1 MSQSAHEAEKGEA
14 NSLIEVHYSGLT
26 LDFGLA
32 SIPKLL
38 GRFWVYLASHGQ
50 RLNDRQF
57 ALLAQVLILRDTQ
70 DFELRVSNLPMMSSA
85 LTLERDKTE
94 LRRMGLV
101 FTERLYYPVASGSN
115 PVMRAQRWDMRSLFY
130 NLEQIARLWLDRQQ
144 ALVATWERSGKPG
157 NRPVYSFPPDYS
169 HEVCLP
175 REVAADIV
183 SGKLFPAPIAW
194 RQAAEA
200 LLATP
205 EPPNE
210 VRTRPETSGA
220 AAAQAGGNAR
230 TGPETSGAVARTRPE
245 TSGAAD
251 KNNRTRPE
259 TSGAAD
265 KNNRTRP
272 ETSGAAGRTRPERS
286 GHLLEDE
293 EEEEEEIVPTIF
305 ETVFARFA
313 AQQGIAGYQ
322 PSPKERHALEK
333 LLAEGFALPDILA
346 WIEAAFA
353 RPKPPRHFTFVAILA
368 QDAYR
373 RLGTRQPDPGE
384 PETRPLQARQ
394 PEASA
399 PEVSQEQPV
408 TRTEPE
414 PLSLEA
420 RTQPETQTAETRPEP
435 ETLLI
440 DASLA
445 RSAEVCRSAGRE
457 LTPDLL
463 ARLRLMAAR
472 CEPAARAAGT
482 TGDDWLAGALTSA
495 LGVARPANLLNYAEA
510 VLDDWTRNGKPARQR
525 PAPAN
530 PTPRQPRRNPGA
542 APLPKA
548 YAGILDYLEQ
558 HGGIPHDPAEN
569 QPA

>member
-1 MSQSAHEAEKGEA
+1 MSQSAHAAEKGEA

-101 FTERLYYPVASGSN
+101 FTERLYYPVTTGSN
-115 PVMRAQRWDMRSLFY
+115 PVMRAQRWDLRSLFY
-130 NLEQIARLWLDRQQ
+130 NLEQIARLWLERQQ
-144 ALVATWERSGKPG
+144 ALVTAWELAGKPG
-157 NRPVYSFPPDYS
+157 HRPVYAFPSGFSY
-169 HEVCLP
+169 EVRLP

-183 SGKLFPAPIAW
+183 SGKLFPAPPVW

-200 LLATP
+200 LLAAP
-205 EPPNE
+205 EAQE
-210 VRTRPETSGA
+210 DGERTRPETSGA
-220 AAAQAGGNAR
+220 PAAQTGENTR
-230 TGPETSGAVARTRPE
+230 TGPETSGAVA
-245 TSGAAD
+245 
-251 KNNRTRPE
+251 RTRPE

-530 PTPRQPRRNPGA
+530 PTPRQPRRSPGA